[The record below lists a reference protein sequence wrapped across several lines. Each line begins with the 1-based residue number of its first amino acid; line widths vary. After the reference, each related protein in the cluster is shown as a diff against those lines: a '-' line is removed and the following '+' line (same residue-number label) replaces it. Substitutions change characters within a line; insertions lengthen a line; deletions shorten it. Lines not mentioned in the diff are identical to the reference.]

1 MIYWNVSF
9 DFRLN
14 VEVQSRRQCNMIHQ
28 STTHTNRFPKCSICT
43 RTNVSIRHERLAC
56 PSNETAI
63 KFVPTKYALQIPSK
77 WWKAIFYD
85 FRFSLR
91 STLLLSVP
99 GHDTL
104 CTQALTGLTPNV
116 NIYRENGNLL
126 LFQLKLENRTGCTN
140 RPHQLWFPANHP
152 RRAHISR
159 MHWETNQTVN
169 KARKLRVKRL
179 AINGFCADC
188 GHPKKK

>member
-1 MIYWNVSF
+1 M
-9 DFRLN
+9 
-14 VEVQSRRQCNMIHQ
+14 
-28 STTHTNRFPKCSICT
+28 
-43 RTNVSIRHERLAC
+43 HENECVDKTWAAQLAS

-188 GHPKKK
+188 GHPKKKIKVKKKLTGRHLDRGLHVNSINKLASQWCVSNQ